1 MLYAHALLRCLMQK
15 TIILPILTHFS
26 EEKSLN
32 LVQKFWS
39 EHCIAYFHFK
49 FTLVAASKCSL
60 FQMLL
65 PLEQSLK
72 VQLQL

>member
-1 MLYAHALLRCLMQK
+1 MLYAHALLRYLMPK
-15 TIILPILTHFS
+15 NIVLPILTHSS
-26 EEKSLN
+26 EEKSLDF
-32 LVQKFWS
+32 VQKFLS
-39 EHCIAYFHFK
+39 EHCFAYFNFK